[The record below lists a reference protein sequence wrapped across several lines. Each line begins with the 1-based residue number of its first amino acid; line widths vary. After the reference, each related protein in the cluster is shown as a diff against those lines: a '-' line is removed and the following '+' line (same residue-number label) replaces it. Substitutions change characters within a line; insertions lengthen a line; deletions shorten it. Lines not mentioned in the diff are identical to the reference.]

1 MARFG
6 EQGMRSG
13 FGGLVHGENWCMARI
28 GGPARFFR
36 IFFAD
41 VWLRRGFGGFVVAF
55 GGFVVAFGGFVVAF
69 GGFFV
74 AVFCTFHKVS
84 KFPICAALSSDP
96 QRPAS
101 FRSALR

>member
-1 MARFG
+1 
-6 EQGMRSG
+6 
-13 FGGLVHGENWCMARI
+13 
-28 GGPARFFR
+28 
-36 IFFAD
+36 
-41 VWLRRGFGGFVVAF
+41 VAF

-96 QRPAS
+96 QRSAS
-101 FRSALR
+101 FRALLSSDPQRSASFRAALR